1 MKFELCDYCSSFTEC
16 KKIER
21 EYICLK
27 CLGEK
32 PKGILSPK
40 LLEVV
45 KAENKKSHISIIKE
59 NIIREKIEQSKLKN
73 KDCLYQ
79 KNRINLSSSE
89 RKTIYETL
97 RGKIIKCFDNREGEV
112 LGINDL
118 VEMLN
123 IPKANISYSLFFLRQ
138 DGIIH
143 SRHIYDFVA
152 KKRYSI
158 YSNKLGVVDNWR
170 QCEIQQIILNKL
182 EKTTKLE
189 STLSLSKELNVKR
202 TLIAKS
208 INRHLKPKLKI
219 YKVASEKFF
228 VLKNRHDIIDNVQK
242 IFPTSK
248 EIC

>member
-1 MKFELCDYCSSFTEC
+1 MKFELCEICCTFSEC
-16 KKIER
+16 RRVKR
-21 EYICLK
+21 DYICLK

-32 PKGILSPK
+32 PKEVLPSK
-40 LLEVV
+40 LVEVV
-45 KAENKKSHISIIKE
+45 REENKKSHITIIKE
-59 NIIREKIEQSKLKN
+59 NTIREKIEQSKLKN

-97 RGKIIKCFDNREGEV
+97 RNKIIKCFDNLDGEI
-112 LGINDL
+112 LTINNL
-118 VEMLN
+118 VKKLN

-138 DGIIH
+138 DGLIYSRYIH
-143 SRHIYDFVA
+143 DFVT

-158 YSNKLGVVDNWR
+158 YSNKLGVVDNWL
-170 QCEIQQIILNKL
+170 QCEIQQIILNRL
-182 EKTTKLE
+182 EKATKLE
-189 STLSLSKELNVKR
+189 STLSLSRELNIKR
-202 TLIAKS
+202 TVIGKS

-228 VLKNRHDIIDNVQK
+228 VLKNKHGIIEDVSK